1 MKKQIKEFEES
12 KKESSQNANSIY
24 KSDLNKDLS
33 NVLSLKKSNT
43 LNQ

>member
-1 MKKQIKEFEES
+1 MKKQIKELEES
-12 KKESSQNANSIY
+12 KKESSQNANSMY

-33 NVLSLKKSNT
+33 NVLSFKRSNT